1 MPAIF
6 GCEVSSLER
15 ELFSLPARMGGLGIF
30 KPNEMSEMLFNSS
43 KESTEVIVNV
53 IKGKQEFEIDTHV
66 SRLLEVKADVLKKKK
81 NLLNEKLNSI
91 MGKSSMTLQRAV
103 SRANQ
108 GHISAWL
115 TVLPLQ
121 KSHFDLSAR
130 EFRDALAMRYKK
142 PLLNIPALCD
152 GCGATFDLSHAL
164 SCRRGGIDHQT
175 SQ

>member
-1 MPAIF
+1 
-6 GCEVSSLER
+6 
-15 ELFSLPARMGGLGIF
+15 MGGLGIF

-43 KESTEVIVNV
+43 MESTEVIVNA

-66 SRLLEVKADVLKKKK
+66 SRLLEVKADVLKKKR

-152 GCGATFDLSHAL
+152 GCGATFDLPHTL
-164 SCRRGGIDHQT
+164 SCRRGD
-175 SQ
+175 